1 MKPIRLANNSQI
13 KTMLWVMH
21 HQENQLPAVIF
32 TQVEEKRKT
41 MPVADLSRLSMSSS
55 LFSAPPQMNLPGL
68 KLQPMKEMPA
78 VQQKTETVAVDP
90 AYDLDKFTY
99 YTFSHCRTYIL
110 EKDAF
115 KGLTA
120 QSGIKFKPG
129 DIIIIYPTALGGG
142 ERVIPFKAAD
152 KPWDENIQAIE
163 KGVKD
168 ALKARDVDFG
178 HITFLSGVREHL
190 LHLSDEL
197 LEDAETAGAHFR
209 TEIEQLNAYWNDV
222 ITQKDQALTEAAEQL
237 QRQKAYNTRLEE
249 DKTRLRVEFAKERD
263 KLQAEIETHLET
275 IKFLQRRVDQPR
287 SYDGIEAWVTEHVSG
302 RLYLHPKAVSRML
315 TKSCQCASV
324 DLVCDALDYLAT
336 DYWEQRYLQL
346 PKEVAL
352 TRCGEK
358 YGRPFDVTH
367 IGSATI
373 EFTPSEYRIKYFKN
387 EQGKEADSDLDYH
400 LRVGNDSENLLR
412 IYFLH
417 DDAAQR
423 IVIGSLPDHLRSVKI
438 Q

>member
-13 KTMLWVMH
+13 KTMLWMMH
-21 HQENQLPAVIF
+21 HQDNQLPAVIF
-32 TQVEEKRKT
+32 TQAEEKRKI
-41 MPVADLSRLSMSSS
+41 MPVADLSKVRMSSS
-55 LFSAPPQMNLPGL
+55 LFSPPPQMNLPGL
-68 KLQPMKEMPA
+68 KLQPLKEISP
-78 VQQKTETVAVDP
+78 VPEKTETVPVDP

-142 ERVIPFKAAD
+142 ERVIPFKAAE

-178 HITFLSGVREHL
+178 HITFLSGAREHL
-190 LHLSDEL
+190 LRLSEEVL
-197 LEDAETAGAHFR
+197 KDAEAAGVHFR
-209 TEIEQLNAYWNDV
+209 TEVEQMNAYWNDMLK
-222 ITQKDQALTEAAEQL
+222 QKDKELAALAEQL
-237 QRQKAYNTRLEE
+237 QRQKEYNTRLED
-249 DKTRLRVEFAKERD
+249 DKTKLREDFAKEREQ
-263 KLQAEIETHLET
+263 LQAEIGTHLET

-287 SYDGIEAWVTEHVSG
+287 SYDGIEAWVAEHFSD
-302 RLYLHPKAVSRML
+302 RLYLHPKAVARML
-315 TKSCQCASV
+315 TRSCQCASV
-324 DLVCDALDYLAT
+324 DLICDALDYLAT

-346 PKEVAL
+346 PREVAL

-367 IGSATI
+367 IGQATI

-387 EQGKEADSDLDYH
+387 AQGKEADSDLDYH
-400 LRVGNDSENLLR
+400 LRVGNDSETLLR

-417 DDAAQR
+417 DDSARR